1 MLPLGAAFGG
11 AGTAVIQLANCLR
24 CNAWPHTNL
33 ILRSTLRCQVV
44 VCNNIHSQ
52 LNRTM
57 TFHSPS
63 VAFLFPG
70 QGSQS
75 VGMGKELAAMYPV
88 ARETFDEADAALGYK
103 LSHLCFEGPED
114 QLKLTEIT
122 QPAILTISVAA
133 WRVLQSQGIVPS
145 YVAGHSLGEYSAH
158 VAAGTLA
165 FTDAVRTV
173 RNRGKYMQE
182 AVPVGVGAMAAVL
195 VLAADK
201 LQLVCEEAAQG
212 EICCAANLNSPD
224 QTVISGSKA
233 AVERAAELAK
243 KQGAKRAIMLPV
255 SAPFHCALMQP
266 AQDRLA
272 ADLAAL
278 TFHNPEIPV
287 MGNVDASLVT
297 TGEQAR
303 DALIRQVTGAV
314 QWHKSMRGLVGLGVQ
329 NFVEVGPGKVLCG
342 LMKQID
348 KSRSCFNVEDEA
360 SLQKTVSHL
369 SPASPKPD

>member
-1 MLPLGAAFGG
+1 
-11 AGTAVIQLANCLR
+11 
-24 CNAWPHTNL
+24 
-33 ILRSTLRCQVV
+33 
-44 VCNNIHSQ
+44 
-52 LNRTM
+52 
-57 TFHSPS
+57 
-63 VAFLFPG
+63 
-70 QGSQS
+70 
-75 VGMGKELAAMYPV
+75 MGKEFAAMYPV

-103 LSHLCFEGPED
+103 LSQLCFAGPED

-122 QPAILTISVAA
+122 QPAILTVSIAA
-133 WRVLQSQGIVPS
+133 WRVLQSQGITPS
-145 YVAGHSLGEYSAH
+145 YVAGHSLGEYSAN
-158 VAAGTLA
+158 VAAGTLS
-165 FTDAVRTV
+165 FSDAVRTV

-195 VLAADK
+195 LLAADK

-255 SAPFHCALMQP
+255 SAPFHCALMQS

-278 TFHNPEIPV
+278 TFHDPAIPV
-287 MGNVDASLVT
+287 MCNVDATLVT

-314 QWHKSMRGLVGLGVQ
+314 QWHKSMRGLIGLGVQ

-348 KSRSCFNVEDEA
+348 KSRSCSNVEDEA